1 MVIEVAE
8 ASGGFTR
15 NYHFLGGRGCEEG
28 GRTDLKTNKTFKHPQ
43 TKVPP
48 ESYRILI
55 NKAYE

>member
-1 MVIEVAE
+1 MMV
-8 ASGGFTR
+8 S
-15 NYHFLGGRGCEEG
+15 LGTIVFFRGEG